1 MADQNPYPTSDPAK
15 EILDSAGGTSNRVRA
30 TAWDAYHQAA
40 DEPSFR
46 KAMDALPLPSETK
59 AALWDA
65 KYGKHPLSAGEQTWE
80 GIKEF
85 GRGINPLPMIE
96 GVGKALIPQFIG
108 EPLGLGKTGP
118 INVLQADMKARNEL
132 YNTSTTPVESAEAF
146 VPFVGP
152 ALAERGRQMERGE
165 WGKGVGGSLAIGTTL
180 AAPQAAANLRIP
192 VPAVSRNTNPVEQG
206 AIAFAEREGIP
217 VDAATASGS
226 RAVGVVQKRATDSLG
241 GAGTANAFKDQQT
254 AALTAA
260 GNKLAERSNASR
272 TGRPGQPVDTVRAGE
287 AVNAR
292 LEGRINAQARIAD
305 SAYGELRALEQ
316 QATQR
321 IANAPGGGVRA
332 PTTATKPFTNVPL
345 AVDVNA
351 SKAALKP
358 LYTQLLRESE
368 LGIPMQGGKGRTLAA
383 LDGLMKGP
391 DVAPLSVVDSQL
403 GDLKAMA
410 RTDDLPA
417 LRTQG
422 QATAA
427 QAVKGLERQVT
438 AAAQAAGPDVY
449 AALQRGRQAT
459 IGKYETAAVRDTLA
473 DEPAQIARQ
482 LTTGKDINLDRLRA
496 VAQQAPRD
504 IPKVTR
510 AYLES
515 LMDTATAEGKFSHT
529 DKLYAEWQKLGPESK
544 AILFRGDRALI
555 KDLDNFFLLAKR
567 VGENPN
573 PSGTATTL
581 TALNVGTMLATYP
594 IAKLLY
600 SRRGVQALTRGIA
613 IGMSPRATA
622 AAKAGAMAELS
633 KLAQENAGGLVPAT
647 ASDSSAQET
656 PRK

>member
-1 MADQNPYPTSDPAK
+1 MADQNPYPASDPAK
-15 EILDSAGGTSNRVRA
+15 DILDSAGTTVPNRVRA
-30 TAWDAYHQAA
+30 TAWDAYYQAA

-65 KYGKHPLSAGEQTWE
+65 KFGQHPLSTGEQVWE
-80 GIKEF
+80 GVKEV
-85 GRGINPLPMIE
+85 GRGLNPLPMIE
-96 GVGKALIPQFIG
+96 GVGKALIPEAIG
-108 EPLGLGKTGP
+108 SRLGLQGTGP
-118 INVLQADMKARNEL
+118 VHALQADMTARNEL
-132 YNTSTTPVESAEAF
+132 YNTATTPVETAESF

-152 ALAERGRQMERGE
+152 ALAQRGRQMERGE
-165 WGKGVGGSLAIGTTL
+165 WGKGIGGSLALGLTL
-180 AAPQAAANLRIP
+180 AGPQAASNFSARIP
-192 VPAVSRNTNPVEQG
+192 PIARNTNPVEQE
-206 AIAFAEREGIP
+206 AVAFAGREGIP

-254 AALTAA
+254 AALTAT
-260 GNKLAERSNASR
+260 GNRLSERANASR
-272 TGRPGQPVDTVRAGE
+272 TGRPGAPVDTVRAGE

-292 LEGRINAQARIAD
+292 LEGRINAQARVAD
-305 SAYGELRALEQ
+305 SAYSELRGYEQ
-316 QATQR
+316 QSP
-321 IANAPGGGVRA
+321 IV
-332 PTTATKPFTNVPL
+332 
-345 AVDVNA
+345 VDVKGA
-351 SKAALKP
+351 KTALTP
-358 LYTQLLRESE
+358 LYKQLLRESE
-368 LGIPMQGGKGRTLAA
+368 LGIQMQGGRGRTLAA

-391 DVAPLSVVDSQL
+391 DAAPLSVVDGAL

-427 QAVKGLERQVT
+427 EAVKGLERQVT
-438 AAAQAAGPDVY
+438 SAAQGAGPDVY

-496 VAQQAPRD
+496 VAQQAPRE

-515 LMDTATAEGKFSHT
+515 LMDTATAEGKFGHT
-529 DKLYAEWQKLGPESK
+529 DKLYAEWQKLGPETK

-555 KDLDNFFLLAKR
+555 KDLDNFFLLAKK

-581 TALNVGTMLATYP
+581 TALNVGSMIATYP
-594 IAKLLY
+594 LAKLLY
-600 SRRGVQALTRGIA
+600 SRAGVRALTQGINV
-613 IGMSPRATA
+613 GMNPRATA
-622 AAKAGAMAELS
+622 AARAGA
-633 KLAQENAGGLVPAT
+633 LAQLARLSQESAAGLVPAT
-647 ASDSSAQET
+647 AGDSPAPET
-656 PRK
+656 PQR